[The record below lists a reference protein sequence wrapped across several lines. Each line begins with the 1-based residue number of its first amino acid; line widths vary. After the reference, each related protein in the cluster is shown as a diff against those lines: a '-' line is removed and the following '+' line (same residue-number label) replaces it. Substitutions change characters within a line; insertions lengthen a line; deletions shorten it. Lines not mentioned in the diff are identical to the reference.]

1 MKKYLVIGF
10 LLLVAALI
18 AYLTFII
25 SVIKLVVGAILL
37 GISALSLLVVWILWK
52 VKED

>member
-10 LLLVAALI
+10 LVVIAALT

-25 SVIKLVVGAILL
+25 SVIKLTVGAILL
-37 GISALSLLVVWILWK
+37 GIAAIAFLVVWILWK